1 MTGRKATKHGHLYS
15 LFGLILLFMLGS
27 CGGDE
32 LPQLDLPSEQVL
44 IARGNAALVIKPY
57 ARVHELPNPQSP
69 VRNPVRLGEIGT
81 IEAASSGQ
89 SLVSR
94 KLDYWYYVRF
104 ATDGTEFSGWIFG
117 GDLEI
122 YANLAR
128 AQNAATQ
135 LRAANE

>member
-1 MTGRKATKHGHLYS
+1 
-15 LFGLILLFMLGS
+15 MLGS